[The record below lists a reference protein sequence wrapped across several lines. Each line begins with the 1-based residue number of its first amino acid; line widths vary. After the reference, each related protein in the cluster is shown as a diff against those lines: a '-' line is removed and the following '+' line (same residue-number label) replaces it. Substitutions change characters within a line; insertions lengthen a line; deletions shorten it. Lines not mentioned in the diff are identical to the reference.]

1 MCAVSKNSIE
11 AFAPSS
17 RKWDFVVAPL
27 VNVQSSSRET
37 ADNPLTKVRSATAV
51 RILAARVG
59 PLSFAQRR
67 SAGAN
72 SGALIAYEYRRK
84 TLAPIDEDRCKHI
97 APLATA
103 KGFHLWIGVCRTTG
117 HSEERARASD

>member
-1 MCAVSKNSIE
+1 VCAVSKNSIE

-67 SAGAN
+67 SAAAN
-72 SGALIAYEYRRK
+72 SGAVIAYEYRRE
-84 TLAPIDEDRCKHI
+84 TLAPIDEDRCKHNR
-97 APLATA
+97 AAGNGQGL
-103 KGFHLWIGVCRTTG
+103 HLWIGVCRTTG
-117 HSEERARASD
+117 HSEERARASG